1 MSARE
6 MTFLGDFTIV
16 IGVFRRPAR
25 HLFPQQSSYLI
36 SYALADAV
44 EHVLI
49 AGLPFRRLT
58 SP

>member
-16 IGVFRRPAR
+16 SGCFAVRPVICS
-25 HLFPQQSSYLI
+25 PEQSSYLI

-44 EHVLI
+44 DHVLI
-49 AGLPFRRLT
+49 AGRHFGA
-58 SP
+58 